1 MTAHPGRAGGIGG
14 AARVGRRLPA
24 ALAVAAAGA
33 TAGSGCA
40 GPHHVFDPAGG
51 PARDIAALGW
61 VLFAVCA
68 VVYVLV
74 MLALTWALL
83 RRRTD
88 TDGSPETGRQLTRVV
103 ALATGVTTAT
113 IVGLTVASAVT
124 GHGLTSPMGAGAVTV
139 DAIGHQW
146 WWDFQYRD
154 VSPAEFVSTPNELH
168 VPLGQPV
175 VIKTMSRDV
184 IHSFWVPN
192 LHGKRDLIPGQVT
205 QTWITAD
212 RPGIYRG
219 LCAEFCGHQHARMA
233 FTVVVEPVAK
243 FKAWIDHQRGN
254 ASEPATDQERRGRE
268 VFLGSPCAT
277 CHTIRGTRA
286 ASRVGPD
293 LTHVGSRM
301 TLAAGTLP
309 NTAPHLAQWIGDPQ
323 SIKPGSRMP
332 QVPLSADDQR
342 ALIAYLRRLQ

>member
-1 MTAHPGRAGGIGG
+1 VTAHRPYAPQRARLE
-14 AARVGRRLPA
+14 AVVG
-24 ALAVAAAGA
+24 VASAAGA
-33 TAGSGCA
+33 ASACV

-61 VLFAVCA
+61 VLFGVCG

-88 TDGSPETGRQLTRVV
+88 ADGSAETGRRLSHVV
-103 ALATGVTTAT
+103 AVATGATAAT
-113 IVGLTVASAVT
+113 IVALTIASAAT
-124 GHGLTSPMGAGAVTV
+124 GHGLTSPTGAGAVTV

-154 VSPAEFVSTPNELH
+154 VSPGEFVSTPNELH
-168 VPLGQPV
+168 VPLGQPI

-184 IHSFWVPN
+184 IHSFWVPS
-192 LHGKRDLIPGQVT
+192 LHGKRDLVPGQLT

-212 RPGIYRG
+212 RPGTYRG

-233 FTVVVEPVAK
+233 FTVVAEPMEK
-243 FKAWIDHQRGN
+243 FTAWIEHQRGN
-254 ASEPATDQERRGRE
+254 ASEPATDEERRGRD

-277 CHTIRGTRA
+277 CHTIRGTSA
-286 ASRVGPD
+286 ASRIGPD

-309 NTAPHLAQWIGDPQ
+309 NTAAHLAKWISDPQ
-323 SIKPGSRMP
+323 AIKPGSRMP
-332 QVPLSADDQR
+332 DVPLSNEDRR

>member
-1 MTAHPGRAGGIGG
+1 MTGDSRSA
-14 AARVGRRLPA
+14 AARGRPRLRG
-24 ALAVAAAGA
+24 ALAVTAAAIA
-33 TAGSGCA
+33 VGSACA
-40 GPHHVFDPAGG
+40 GPHHVFDPAGP
-51 PARDIAALGW
+51 PARDIASLGGL
-61 VLFAVCA
+61 LFAVCA
-68 VVYVLV
+68 IVYVLV

-88 TDGSPETGRQLTRVV
+88 ADGSPETGRRLARAV
-103 ALATGVTTAT
+103 AVATAATTAT
-113 IVGLTVASAVT
+113 IVGLSVASAVT

-154 VSPAEFVSTPNELH
+154 VSPTEFVSTPNELH
-168 VPLGQPV
+168 VPVGQPV

-219 LCAEFCGHQHARMA
+219 LCAEFCGHQHAQMA
-233 FTVVVEPVAK
+233 FTVVVEPPAK

-254 ASEPATDQERRGRE
+254 ASEPATDEERRGRD

-277 CHTIRGTRA
+277 CHTVRGTRA
-286 ASRVGPD
+286 ASRIGPD

-309 NTAPHLAQWIGDPQ
+309 NTSAHLARWIADPQ
-323 SIKPGSRMP
+323 AIKPGARMP
-332 QVPLSADDQR
+332 PVPFSPGDQQ

>member
-1 MTAHPGRAGGIGG
+1 MI
-14 AARVGRRLPA
+14 
-24 ALAVAAAGA
+24 
-33 TAGSGCA
+33 
-40 GPHHVFDPAGG
+40 GPHHMFDPAGG
-51 PARDIAALGW
+51 PARDIATLGW
-61 VLFAVCA
+61 LLFVVCT

-74 MLALTWALL
+74 MVALTWALL

-88 TDGSPETGRQLTRVV
+88 ADGTPQTSRRLSRAIAV
-103 ALATGVTTAT
+103 ATGATTVT

-175 VIKTMSRDV
+175 VIKAMSRDV

-212 RPGIYRG
+212 RPGVYRG
-219 LCAEFCGHQHARMA
+219 LCAEFCGHQHAKMG
-233 FTVVVEPVAK
+233 FTVVVEPLAK
-243 FKAWIDHQRGN
+243 FKAWIAHQRQN
-254 ASEPATDQERRGRE
+254 ASEPATAEERRGRD

-277 CHTIRGTRA
+277 CHTIRGTQA
-286 ASRVGPD
+286 ASRIGPD
-293 LTHVGSRM
+293 LTHIGSRM

-309 NTAPHLAQWIGDPQ
+309 NTAPHLAAWIGDPQ
-323 SIKPGSRMP
+323 AIKPGSRMP
-332 QVPLSADDQR
+332 SVPMSAEDRQ
-342 ALIAYLRRLQ
+342 ALLAYLRRLQ

>member
-1 MTAHPGRAGGIGG
+1 MSRRVPSRGRA
-14 AARVGRRLPA
+14 
-24 ALAVAAAGA
+24 AVVAAAAGA
-33 TAGSGCA
+33 VVVSSAACA
-40 GPHHVFDPAGG
+40 GPHHIFDPAGG
-51 PARDIAALGW
+51 PARDIAGLGW
-61 VLFAVCA
+61 LLFAVCT

-88 TDGSPETGRQLTRVV
+88 ADGSPQTGRRLSRVV
-103 ALATGVTTAT
+103 AIATGVTTAT

-124 GHGLTSPMGAGAVTV
+124 GHGLTSPTGAGAVTV
-139 DAIGHQW
+139 DVIGHQW
-146 WWDFQYRD
+146 WFDFQYRD

-175 VIKTMSRDV
+175 VMKAMSRDV

-219 LCAEFCGHQHARMA
+219 LCAEFCGHQHAKMA
-233 FTVVVEPVAK
+233 FTVVVEPRAK
-243 FKAWIDHQRGN
+243 FTAWVNHQRSN

-277 CHTIRGTRA
+277 CHTIRGTSA

-309 NTAPHLAQWIGDPQ
+309 NTAANLDAWLGDPQ
-323 SIKPGSRMP
+323 AIKPGSRMP
-332 QVPLSADDQR
+332 LVPLSREDRQAVV
-342 ALIAYLRRLQ
+342 AYLRRLQ